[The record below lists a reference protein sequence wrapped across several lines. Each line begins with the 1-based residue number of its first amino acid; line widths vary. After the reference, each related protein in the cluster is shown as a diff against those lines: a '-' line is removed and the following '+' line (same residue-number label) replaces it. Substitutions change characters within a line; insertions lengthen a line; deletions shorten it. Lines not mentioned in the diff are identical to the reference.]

1 MHSLIQIFKE
11 GEAMKLVKL
20 SLVAALAAGSF
31 SVLEAAKPLEDAIKN
46 VQLGGFMW
54 YRYDSGRFKDG
65 INLDAGGIG
74 YTQVHRY
81 RVGLTANVDLGE
93 GFRAVGMFLY
103 NDQNNPSF
111 HNSYSNT
118 NFAIG
123 QAKIDSPFWLKQAYI
138 QYNNADAGLSISL
151 GRQNL
156 NTIWTDDFAGMMAKI
171 TLRPTDEVTVGVFG
185 VDSFQNL
192 ADDSGRF
199 QYYNTLELDANGGTT
214 GTAIGVAMSNRLY
227 KENLYGANVLGN
239 FGPLKAEIWGAHW
252 DKTATLYALKL
263 DFDLGVFRVHANYL
277 GNSVDGVFKT
287 DTGLG
292 DIMGNGNLANLKLA
306 FKVAG
311 FDANVGGIYFGAKDK
326 FTINTIEEPF
336 GNDSDLYIGSEIFY
350 QQGSYGNISFGQ
362 NAYGYVGVG
371 YTLPAQI
378 RIGLK
383 GVFGA
388 TMNDD
393 AKKATA
399 GQLLNPSGTVAVGD
413 YTIHGANGGGT
424 KMEGVAEISWQ
435 ATKGLNFLAY
445 YSYLHTSAKDGVVS
459 EVDSSNN
466 PTAFGKVNSAKNTV
480 RFQARYAF

>member
-31 SVLEAAKPLEDAIKN
+31 SVLEAAKPLEDAIRN

-199 QYYNTLELDANGGTT
+199 QYYNTLKGTT
-214 GTAIGVAMSNRLY
+214 GQAMSDRLY

-292 DIMGNGNLANLKLA
+292 DTMGNGNLANLKLA

-393 AKKATA
+393 AKKTIGGSAA
-399 GQLLNPSGTVAVGD
+399 SNVGQ
-413 YTIHGANGGGT
+413 YTDHANNGGGT

-445 YSYLHTSAKDGVVS
+445 YSYLHTSADNGKLESGS
-459 EVDSSNN
+459 E
-466 PTAFGKVNSAKNTV
+466 TAGTAVYSKVNSAKNTV

>member
-1 MHSLIQIFKE
+1 
-11 GEAMKLVKL
+11 MKLVKL

-54 YRYDSGRFKDG
+54 YRYDTGRFKDKNL
-65 INLDAGGIG
+65 NLDAGGIN
-74 YTQVHRY
+74 YPQTHRY

-103 NDQNNPSF
+103 NNHHNHSFANNYGPA
-111 HNSYSNT
+111 NT
-118 NFAIG
+118 NPWPNDRADINT
-123 QAKIDSPFWLKQAYI
+123 PFWLKQAYI

-171 TLRPTDEVTVGVFG
+171 TLRPTDEVSVNVFG

-192 ADDSGRF
+192 ADDSIRF
-199 QYYNTLELDANGGTT
+199 AYYNQTFGGTNLD
-214 GTAIGVAMSNRLY
+214 NRLY

-277 GNSVDGVFKT
+277 GNSIDGVFKS
-287 DTGLG
+287 DTTLG
-292 DIMGNGNLANLKLA
+292 DNMGNGNLANLKLA
-306 FKVAG
+306 LKVAD

-350 QQGSYGNISFGQ
+350 QQGSWAGLSYGQ

-371 YTLPAQI
+371 YTFPAQI
-378 RIGLK
+378 HFGLR

-388 TMNDD
+388 TMNDS
-393 AKKATA
+393 AKKTI
-399 GQLLNPSGTVAVGD
+399 GGVAASTTD
-413 YTIHGANGGGT
+413 YTDHAKNGGGT

-435 ATKGLNFLAY
+435 ATRGLNFLAY
-445 YSYLHTSAKDGVVS
+445 YSYLHTSADNGKLESGTEAGGDAVYS
-459 EVDSSNN
+459 
-466 PTAFGKVNSAKNTV
+466 KVNSAKNTV
-480 RFQARYAF
+480 RFQAKYVF

>member
-54 YRYDSGRFKDG
+54 YRYDSGRFKDKNL
-65 INLDAGGIG
+65 NLDAGGIG

-199 QYYNTLELDANGGTT
+199 GYYNTIGGGATS
-214 GTAIGVAMSNRLY
+214 AIDNRLY

-287 DTGLG
+287 DTALG
-292 DIMGNGNLANLKLA
+292 DKMGNGNLANLKLA

-393 AKKATA
+393 AKKTI
-399 GQLLNPSGTVAVGD
+399 GGVAASTTG
-413 YTIHGANGGGT
+413 YTDHANNGGGT

-445 YSYLHTSAKDGVVS
+445 YSYLHTSADNGKLESGTEAGGDAVYS
-459 EVDSSNN
+459 
-466 PTAFGKVNSAKNTV
+466 KVNSAKNTV